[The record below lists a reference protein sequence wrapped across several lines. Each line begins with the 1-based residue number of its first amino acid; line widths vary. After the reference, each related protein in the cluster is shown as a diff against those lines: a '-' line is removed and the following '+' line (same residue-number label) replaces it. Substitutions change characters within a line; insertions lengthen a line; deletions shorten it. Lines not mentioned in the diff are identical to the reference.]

1 MDTNELMLRIAE
13 ALERQMAF
21 PQWDTIIQ
29 ILSVVA
35 AWITIIFLLVE
46 RKNKERPYL
55 QISFELVRSSLACLV
70 IRNVGE
76 CPLEVSSIKL
86 SEEFVKQL
94 PQKTQERVS
103 SLEKSEIKIF
113 PKRFHV
119 FSLNVIT
126 GTILNDYNIKK
137 VTLDFKYKKLGK
149 YHKKY
154 KEQSTIDFSQ
164 YATMLIY
171 ISEID
176 ELKGSVDNL
185 LGEVKEIKKLI
196 PSSKIGDT
204 HASKVAE

>member
-70 IRNVGE
+70 IRNVGV

-119 FSLNVIT
+119 FSLDVIT

>member
-46 RKNKERPYL
+46 RKIKERPYL

-119 FSLNVIT
+119 FSLDVIT

>member
-103 SLEKSEIKIF
+103 SLEKTEIKIF

-119 FSLNVIT
+119 FSLDVIT

>member
-13 ALERQMAF
+13 ALERQVAF
-21 PQWDTIIQ
+21 PQWDTIIH

-76 CPLEVSSIKL
+76 CPLEVSAIKL
-86 SEEFVKQL
+86 SDEFVKQL
-94 PQKTQERVS
+94 PQETQERIA
-103 SLEKSEIKIF
+103 SLKKSEITIF

-119 FSLNVIT
+119 FSLDVIT

-137 VTLDFKYKKLGK
+137 VTLDYEYKKLGK
-149 YHKKY
+149 YRKKY

-176 ELKGSVDNL
+176 ELKGSVDKL
-185 LGEVKEIKKLI
+185 LGEVKKIKKLI

-204 HASKVAE
+204 QASKITE

>member
-1 MDTNELMLRIAE
+1 MDTNELILRVAE
-13 ALERQMAF
+13 ALEKQMAF

-29 ILSVVA
+29 IFSVVA
-35 AWITIIFLLVE
+35 AWITILFLLIE

-55 QISFELVRSSLACLV
+55 QVSFELVRSSLACLV

-94 PQKTQERVS
+94 PQKTQERVA
-103 SLEKSEIKIF
+103 SLEKSEVKIF
-113 PKRFHV
+113 PKRFYV
-119 FSLNVIT
+119 FSLDIIT
-126 GTILNDYNIKK
+126 GTIIKDYNIKK
-137 VTLDFKYKKLGK
+137 LTIDYKYKKLGK
-149 YHKKY
+149 YRKKY
-154 KEQSTIDFSQ
+154 KEQTTIDFSQ

-185 LGEVKEIKKLI
+185 LKEVKEIKKLI
-196 PSSKIGDT
+196 PSTKIGDT
-204 HASKVAE
+204 HASKITE